1 MMLIAC
7 KCGKKYPT
15 CWARSGPDNRSAY
28 FYKCRACGLKTPER
42 KTIEAAR
49 AAWNEIVKE
58 DAGEARQQ
66 DAAR

>member
-42 KTIEAAR
+42 KTVEAAK
-49 AAWNEIVKE
+49 AAWNEMIKE
-58 DAGEARQQ
+58 DTGEA
-66 DAAR
+66 

>member
-28 FYKCRACGLKTPER
+28 FYKCRACGLTAPDGR
-42 KTIEAAR
+42 TIEAAK
-49 AAWNEIVKE
+49 AAWNEMVKE
-58 DAGEARQQ
+58 DAREA
-66 DAAR
+66 